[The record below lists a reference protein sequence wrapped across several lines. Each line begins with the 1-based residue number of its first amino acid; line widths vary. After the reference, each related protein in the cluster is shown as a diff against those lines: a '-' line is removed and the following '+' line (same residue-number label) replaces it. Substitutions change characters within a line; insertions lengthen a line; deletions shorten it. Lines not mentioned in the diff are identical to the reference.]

1 MLKFLRL
8 VIVLTIGMGVA
19 GVANAGVKNHALP
32 KVARAV
38 GRVVAAAPKAT
49 AVALKDTLGGIL
61 FTVEAG
67 VDVVH
72 AGTSAINTAAA
83 KELKHNPFQYVDEY
97 VGKADSGLEKAYLFF
112 FNAQI

>member
-1 MLKFLRL
+1 MLKFR
-8 VIVLTIGMGVA
+8 IVAMLAAGLGVA
-19 GVANAGVKNHALP
+19 GVANAGVKNHAIP

-38 GRVVAAAPKAT
+38 VKAATVAPKAT
-49 AVALKDTLGGIL
+49 AVALKDTLGGVL

-72 AGTSAINTAAA
+72 AGTSAINTVAA